1 MLCILALLLGAAFP
15 AQADNCSAF
24 PDGVL
29 DGFAGD
35 IAPSQIFI
43 DRDCTIR
50 NFPASNPL
58 NTNFSF
64 KTQPGQTD
72 ERWLVIF
79 DNVVHNGQMACN
91 IVAGHIIWFTN
102 GSSTQIQEDCQNL
115 LIPVEKIDKQNPA
128 GQTTAA
134 IGVPFTYTLTMPVLF
149 DAGTGTVINE
159 FGSLNDLH
167 SIRLTDNL
175 NETGADLTYVSHVAY
190 FESSGAPVP
199 HTFSNVGGLLTFENF
214 PIVLAG
220 EQIII
225 EITVVLD
232 DSPANTVGTQFI
244 NTAKWEFG
252 RLIDGVFFSPLPG
265 EWGITPP
272 LTIAAPALV
281 FTKTGPAT
289 LNLGASGDFTLD
301 IQNSGTTD
309 AWNTTIVDRLPDG
322 ASGGMCDTTPTV
334 LSAQVFAA
342 DGVTPVP
349 GKGALSAGDYSLSY
363 VGAPTCELTLTMVSS
378 EAAIGPNE
386 RLIIS
391 YRTQLDADTQDSAV
405 LTNVAGATEWFN
417 GDASNPDRTAFVRVL
432 TNGTVGT
439 LDHEDAHTVTTA
451 LTGFFFEKSVEN
463 LTSGANPASTAA
475 PGDSLRYSLRLQTT
489 DSALNGL
496 TFFDDLGALNATAV
510 FESGT
515 LALVA
520 SSIPPGADTSN
531 TDPNGGTN
539 GAGIVDIRNLNLPAT
554 SEILIQF
561 DITVA
566 LGLADG
572 VVLTNQADLLN
583 PVQIAD
589 SDDPNI
595 NGQADPNVVG
605 DEDPTRIVIASVPAP
620 PLIKANTQA
629 TASVGEQF
637 RYRITVP
644 ETPHPFDLYD
654 VQITDDLTAS
664 AADLRFVDVT
674 KISGSGAWTPV
685 NTGTTTNPVIEDS
698 TIGIDIPAGEQVVI
712 EVTVVLEDT
721 PTNITGLVF
730 TNTASYVYNLINDI
744 DANQQPGL
752 PGTTGPMTIVGP
764 DDITVVKSGPVA
776 MAVGTPGVFTLNAQN
791 TGTAAAWSL
800 QLADQLPD
808 GATGGIC
815 DVAPTVLSM
824 QVFQADGTTP
834 VSGLLAQGTD
844 YSVGF
849 QPAPNCEF
857 DITMLSV
864 AGVVGPT
871 ERLIVSYEAQLDA
884 DTQDGVLLTNVA
896 GAIEWS
902 SGDSTD
908 PVTGGDVRTFM
919 RVLTD
924 GTVGTLDHEDAHS
937 VATSLPEIIFEK
949 TVVNVTT
956 GESPAT
962 SANPGDTLRY
972 TLRVE
977 NQTTTGP
984 VDFALFDEL
993 DALNPSAV
1001 FEPGTLVVGSA
1012 PAGADTSPTN
1022 SFGGTAGT
1030 GILDVRGLGLVNL
1043 GDVVVV
1049 EFEVQLAS
1057 VLPTGT
1063 LATNQSELRIAGAPF
1078 ALSDDPVRNGPA
1090 DPLVAG
1096 DEDPT
1101 VVPIVSV
1108 AVFQTLKTST
1118 YLDGDPNLLLAGE
1131 RLRYTITV
1139 ENIGTADATDATL
1152 RDAIPVNTTYIAG
1165 TTTLNGVVI
1174 ADGAGGLSPLATGVP
1189 INAPSDPTPGSLAA
1203 GGGAIATLTFDVLV
1217 DPAAADGTVISNQAF
1232 VSAVTS
1238 GAVDQP
1244 SDDPGT
1250 STLNDPTRDVVGNA
1264 PLLFASKQVVI
1275 GVDATTPGQVD
1286 PGDTLH
1292 YTITISNDGTV
1303 LAMAAMIVDAVPANT
1318 TWVADSLLLNGLPVG
1333 VPDGGISPLAA
1344 GIPIASSDQ
1353 TPPLPP
1359 PGGGVLTPGESA
1371 VVEFD
1376 LLVNAGVAPGTL
1388 ISNQAVV
1395 TTAEVPNLPTDGD
1408 GNPSTGPEPTVVI
1421 VGDAQALAITK
1432 SVSIVGGGAAL
1443 AGSQLAYEVRVTNVA
1458 TVDAQ
1463 SVVITDDLDAPFP
1476 GQLTLVPGSA
1486 TLDGVAA
1493 GISVLGSVITADWST
1508 LYGALPPGASAVLR
1522 FRADIDGGLAIGTTI
1537 INTGIVSW
1545 NTPPQTASASVSIA
1559 IGGIPGVGALNG
1571 AIWHDADFDR
1581 IQGGTERILA
1591 GWFVDLLRNGQLAQA
1606 VVTDASGV
1614 YRMTGI
1620 APNDLNGDIY
1630 ELRFRAPDAGANTAA
1645 LGRAESAFTNGLQSI
1660 SALSIGEGSNLQ
1672 GLNLPIDPQGVVYES
1687 LLRTPLSGATL
1698 SLLEATSQTAVP
1710 ATCFDDPNQQGQV
1723 TGSNGY
1729 YKFHLNFSNASCQP
1743 GDVYLIAVVP
1753 PGTGFTAGTSQIIPP
1768 PAAENAASPFD
1779 VPACPGGGSDAIPA
1793 TGQHCE
1799 IQISE
1804 FAPPSTAS
1812 TGYHL
1817 YVRLDDSLGAGS
1829 SQAFNNHIPIDPVFG
1844 GSVSITKTT
1853 PAINVSRGDLV
1864 PYEITFRN
1872 QLSIQLSDLSLRD
1885 TLPGG
1890 FRYIKGS
1897 ARVDGVPSEP
1907 TRNGRV
1913 LEWDFPVVDALSSR
1927 TVVLL
1932 LGVGAGV
1939 TEGEFVNRASVI
1951 RTDPVSNVETLFSG
1965 EATATVRVVP
1975 DPTFDC
1981 TDVIGKV
1988 FDDKNRDGV
1997 QDEGEDGLPGVRLM
2011 TVRGLAVNTD
2021 PHGRFHITCAIVPN
2035 EERGSNFVLK
2045 LDDRTLP
2052 SGYRMST
2059 RQTQV
2064 KRATRGKALRFQFGA
2079 SINRVVGLDLADAVF
2094 EPGSVEM
2101 RVQWMPRLT
2110 ILLDELEKS
2119 ESILRLSYVAD
2130 IEDPQLVEQRLES
2143 VKQQIL
2149 EAWKSRGGKP
2159 LSVETEIYWRRG
2171 SPVEVPPHERET
2183 SLLQSL
2189 LPPVGAGP
2197 PGFDASSGQSRERHF
2212 PIELEP
2218 TKWTVDPELLEA
2230 QLSDRL
2236 EEREVLT
2243 EKIDTIKLKQVVPP
2257 IRFESGVA
2265 DISPGYV
2272 AKLRTVLDNMQDLD
2286 NVRLHLVGHADDQ
2299 ALSTELSSRFGDN
2312 EGLSRERAG
2321 YVAEYLQA
2329 ALSLPPESIS
2339 YAWAGDAQPIAS
2351 NATPEGRA
2359 LNRRVEVEVWYDEIG
2374 EEVVFKEV
2382 VIPEEIKRFKVC
2394 RTETV
2399 CKLRYREG
2407 NERRARVKNLIPPLD
2422 YDDEVLDIPDSFV
2435 RQIEE
2440 ALSNLRD
2447 KQNVT
2452 AKFIAHTDD
2461 VPLTG
2466 RAARIYG
2473 THLSISKARARR
2485 VALEVKDVL
2494 DLPTAAIASEG
2505 RGASRPV
2512 ASNATPRGRA
2522 LNRRIEVEF
2531 WYDDPLLEL
2540 SDELQVCPDA
2550 ADAETVTRIYDPP
2563 WGRFEALQIE
2573 DGEALIPSDFAAN
2586 LRRAMDDVKD
2596 RDHVRLR
2603 FIGYTRNERL
2613 TRRMAKA
2620 YTDDIGLSAARA
2632 RRTMER
2638 IQAQLELTDDQVEHE
2653 GRGFVHS
2660 EDVVN
2665 GGFLQGDTSHVIV
2678 QVVYDELAVMDD
2690 YDGIEVT
2697 PITREL
2703 RARDPLSLNLMRI
2716 TVDGEPIDDP
2726 GRSSA
2731 DIQRCTDVA
2740 LEDTAISFR
2749 FDDLQ
2754 SQRRLSVSSAP
2765 GSVRAGGAEPV
2776 RFRMYSNYPHFIVRA
2791 EVRIF
2796 DADDSVRAEPL
2807 AIAKIDR
2814 RGFAKWQPPAADV
2827 ASPEKP
2833 LKFVLRAYGDDGVFD
2848 ETAPQALWMTPNG
2861 AGDPLESSNAEG
2873 DELLAGYGESEP
2885 TVQNIPVGNT
2895 GAVRVGGSGIPPD
2908 HTVWLAG
2915 TELPVDAEG
2924 NFVGEVLLPEGLHTV
2939 EVAVLDSE
2947 GNGELF
2953 LRDLELKRDD
2963 WFFVGIAD
2971 LTLSMDLSGNRPNE
2985 LEGNNSTDLDAFAD
2999 GRLAFFTKGKFGD
3012 DWKLTASADTREGP
3026 IESLFT
3032 NFLDKS
3038 PDALFRRLD
3047 PDYHYPTFGDDS
3059 SIDEMTPTN
3068 GKFYVKLNKG
3078 DDHLMW
3084 GNFTVRYTDNELAL
3098 VERGLYGAKARYQ
3111 SEATTAF
3118 GERRVVIDAFA
3129 ADPGTVSSREEFRGT
3144 GGSVYFLKR
3153 QDLLIGSERLRIE
3166 VRDKDSG
3173 LVSEVVQL
3181 QPELDYDIDYI
3192 QGRVLLSEPISAI
3205 ANDRLLVRSDGLS
3218 GNEVWLVAQY
3228 EFTPGFDSV
3237 DTLNTGGQGHVWLND
3252 YAKLGVTANNNGGDA
3267 DSSLYAAD
3275 LTLRKS
3281 TGSWLKVQAGRSDG
3295 LVSTTLRSDDG
3306 GFDFDAPLIAQSKKQ
3321 NAYAYRADLS
3331 LGLGD
3336 WWGSAKGQLTLY
3348 GQHLDAGY
3356 SAPGLETPTD
3366 TDQYGGVLRVPVTTG
3381 IDVVAKA
3388 DRVVQDQG
3396 LETLAAEVNVSYQLS
3411 DLWSLQVGARYD
3423 ERDDNSNVVVATQD
3437 EGDRTDAV
3445 VQLDFDTKTGF
3456 RTYAFGQATVQST
3469 RDREENNRGGIGG
3482 AYRVN
3487 EKISVDGEVSQGNL
3501 GTAAQLGATYQHNER
3516 SKLYVNYAL
3525 DDERGYDGRRD
3536 RRGSVTV
3543 GSRSRLS
3550 DSASVYAENQYQHG
3564 SVTGLTRS
3572 VGITYAPNKILN
3584 LGFNWEDGEL
3594 HDRQTQAET
3603 ERRAGS
3609 FRAGFNFK
3617 DLSVS
3622 TGIEYIFNDTEQ
3634 SDGSKSE
3641 RTTWLFRNSLNFQ
3654 MNEDGRLMLKF
3665 NHAMSDSS
3673 EGDFFDGGFTEAVL
3687 GYAYRPI
3694 AYDRF
3699 NALVKY
3705 TYFYNVPTVDQVGQD
3720 GTSSQF
3726 IQKSHVASIDLTY
3739 DLTRAWTIGGK
3750 YAYRLSQ
3757 ISLDRE
3763 NTNFFDND
3771 AHLYILRADWRFHTK
3786 WEGVLEG
3793 RMLDLPDQD
3802 ERRAGALVTFYRY
3815 FGDHFKVGIGYNF
3828 TDFSEDLTDL
3838 SYDHHGVFFNV
3849 LGTF

>member
-1 MLCILALLLGAAFP
+1 MLGAASS
-15 AQADNCSAF
+15 AQAVDCSDF
-24 PDGVL
+24 PNGVL
-29 DGFAGD
+29 DGFAGGV
-35 IAPSQIFI
+35 APSQIQI

-58 NTNFSF
+58 DTNFSF

-72 ERWLVIF
+72 ERWLVVF
-79 DNVVHNGQMACN
+79 DNVVHTGQMACN

-102 GSSTQIQEDCQNL
+102 GSSTQIQDDCQNL
-115 LIPVEKIDKQNPA
+115 LIPVEKIDKQNPT

-149 DAGTGTVINE
+149 DVATGTVIDN
-159 FGSLNDLH
+159 FGSPNDLH
-167 SIRLTDNL
+167 SITLTDNL

-190 FESSGAPVP
+190 WDTSGAPVP

-214 PIVLAG
+214 PIVPAG
-220 EQIII
+220 EQIIV
-225 EITVVLD
+225 ELTVVLD
-232 DSPANTVGTQFI
+232 ASPGNVVGTQFI
-244 NTAKWEFG
+244 NTGKWHFG
-252 RLIDGVFFSPLPG
+252 RLIDGVFYNPLPG

-272 LTIAAPALV
+272 LTIAAPELV

-301 IQNSGTTD
+301 VQNNGTTD
-309 AWNTTIVDRLPDG
+309 AWNTTIVDQLPDG
-322 ASGGMCDTTPTV
+322 ASGGLCDTTPTV
-334 LSAQVFAA
+334 LNAQVFAA

-349 GKGALSAGDYSLSY
+349 GKGSLSAGDYSLSY
-363 VGAPTCELTLTMVSS
+363 VGAPTCELTLSMVSS

-391 YRTQLDADTQDSAV
+391 YRTQLDADTQDGAA
-405 LTNVAGATEWFN
+405 LTNVAGTTEWFN
-417 GDASNPDRTAFVRVL
+417 GDASNPNRTAFVRTL

-463 LTSGANPASTAA
+463 LTSGANPTSTAA
-475 PGDSLRYSLRLQTT
+475 PGDILRYSLRLQTT

-496 TFFDDLGALNATAV
+496 TFFDDLGALNATVV

-520 SSIPPGADTSN
+520 STIPPGADTSN

-539 GAGIVDIRNLNLPAT
+539 GAGIIDIRNLNLPAN

-566 LGLADG
+566 LGLLDG

-605 DEDPTRIVIASVPAP
+605 DEDPTRVVIASIPAP
-620 PLIKANTQA
+620 PLIKANTQP
-629 TASVGEQF
+629 TASIGEQF

-685 NTGTTTNPVIEDS
+685 NTGTATNPVIEDP

-721 PTNITGLVF
+721 TTNITGLAF
-730 TNTASYVYNLINDI
+730 TNTASYVYSPINDV
-744 DANQQPGL
+744 AGNQEPGL

-776 MAVGTPGVFTLNAQN
+776 LDVGTPGVFTLNAQN

-800 QLADQLPD
+800 QLTDQLPD
-808 GATGGIC
+808 GATGGLC

-834 VSGLLAQGTD
+834 ISGLLAQGTD

-857 DITMLSV
+857 DITLLSV
-864 AGVVGPT
+864 AAVVGPT

-896 GAIEWS
+896 GATEWS

-908 PVTGGDVRTFM
+908 PQTGGDVRTFT

-937 VATSLPEIIFEK
+937 VATSLPEIFFEK

-956 GESPAT
+956 GQSPAT
-962 SANPGDTLRY
+962 SAAPGDTLRY

-993 DALNPSAV
+993 DALNPTAV
-1001 FEPGTLVVGSA
+1001 FEPGTLLVTSA
-1012 PAGADTSPTN
+1012 PAGADTSSTN

-1030 GILDVRGLGLVNL
+1030 GILHVQNLGLINP

-1063 LATNQSELRIAGAPF
+1063 LATNQSELRIGGAPF
-1078 ALSDDPVRNGPA
+1078 ALSDDPVLNGPA
-1090 DPLVAG
+1090 DPLVPG

-1139 ENIGTADATDATL
+1139 VNLGTADATDATL

-1165 TTTLNGVVI
+1165 TTTLNGVVVI
-1174 ADGAGGLSPLATGVP
+1174 DGAGGLSPLATGVL
-1189 INAPSDPTPGSLAA
+1189 INAPSDPTPGALAA
-1203 GGGAIATLTFDVLV
+1203 GGGAIATLTFDVVV

-1264 PLLFASKQVVI
+1264 PLLFASKQVAI
-1275 GVDATTPGQVD
+1275 GVDGTTPGQVD
-1286 PGDTLH
+1286 PGDVLH
-1292 YTITISNDGTV
+1292 YTITLSNDGSVPAT
-1303 LAMAAMIVDAVPANT
+1303 AATIVDAVPANT

-1333 VPDGGISPLAA
+1333 VPDGGVSPLAA
-1344 GIPIASSDQ
+1344 GIPIASSDL
-1353 TPPLPP
+1353 TPPLPVV
-1359 PGGGVLTPGESA
+1359 GGGVLTPGESA

-1388 ISNQAVV
+1388 ITNQAVV
-1395 TTAEVPNLPTDGD
+1395 NTAEVPNLLTDGD
-1408 GNPSTGPEPTVVI
+1408 GNPSTGPEPTVVV

-1432 SVSIVGGGAAL
+1432 SVSIVGGGVAL
-1443 AGSQLAYEVRVTNVA
+1443 AGGQLAYEVRVTNVA
-1458 TVDAQ
+1458 TVDAL
-1463 SVVITDDLDAPFP
+1463 SVVITDDLDTPLP

-1486 TLDGVAA
+1486 TLDGLAA

-1508 LYGALPPGASAVLR
+1508 LYGALPPGGSAVLR

-1537 INTGIVSW
+1537 TNTGVVTW
-1545 NTPPQTASASVSIA
+1545 NTPPQTASASVSIS

-1581 IQGGTERILA
+1581 TQGGAERTLA
-1591 GWFVDLLRNGQLAQA
+1591 GWFVDLFRNGQLAQS
-1606 VVTDASGV
+1606 VVSDPSGA

-1620 APNDLNGDIY
+1620 APNDLNGDAY

-1660 SALSIGEGSNLQ
+1660 SALTIGSGSNLQ

-1687 LLRTPLSGATL
+1687 LVRTPLAGATL
-1698 SLLEATSQTAVP
+1698 NLLDAGSQSPVS

-1729 YKFHLNFSNASCQP
+1729 YKFHLNFSDASCP
-1743 GDVYLIAVVP
+1743 NGGDYLIEVVP

-1768 PAAENAASPFD
+1768 PTAENATNPFD
-1779 VPACPGGGSDAIPA
+1779 VPACPNGPNDAVP
-1793 TGQHCE
+1793 GQYCE
-1799 IQISE
+1799 IQDSE
-1804 FAPPSTAS
+1804 FAPPATAP
-1812 TGYHL
+1812 TDYHL
-1817 YVRLDDSLGAGS
+1817 YVRLDDTLGAAS

-1864 PYEITFRN
+1864 PYTITFRN
-1872 QLSIQLSDLSLRD
+1872 QLGVPLTDLSLRD
-1885 TLPGG
+1885 SYPGG

-1897 ARVDGVPSEP
+1897 ARVDGVPREP
-1907 TRNGRV
+1907 TRIGRV
-1913 LEWDFPVVDALSSR
+1913 LEWDFPEDVDALSSR

-1951 RTDPVSNVETLFSG
+1951 RTDPVSGIRTTFSG

-1997 QDEGEDGLPGVRLM
+1997 QDEGEDGLPGVRLV
-2011 TVRGLAVNTD
+2011 TVRGLVVNTD

-2052 SGYRMST
+2052 SGYRMTT
-2059 RQTQV
+2059 RETQV

-2094 EPGSVEM
+2094 EPDSVEM
-2101 RVQWMPRLT
+2101 RAQWKPRLSM
-2110 ILLDELEKS
+2110 LLDEIEKS

-2130 IEDPQLVEQRLES
+2130 IEDPQLVQRRLET

-2149 EAWKSRGGKP
+2149 EAWNARGGEP

-2171 SPVEVPPHERET
+2171 SPVKEPARNGET
-2183 SLLQSL
+2183 SSL
-2189 LPPVGAGP
+2189 RSRLPHVGAGP
-2197 PGFDASSGQSRERHF
+2197 PGFDASSGQSQERHL
-2212 PIELEP
+2212 PIEPEP
-2218 TKWTVDPELLEA
+2218 TQWTVDPELLET
-2230 QLSDRL
+2230 QLTDRL
-2236 EEREVLT
+2236 EEREVLA
-2243 EKIDTIKLKQVVPP
+2243 EKVDTIKLKDVVPP

-2265 DISPGYV
+2265 DISPSYIET
-2272 AKLRTVLDNMQDLD
+2272 LRTVLDSMQDLD

-2299 ALSTELSSRFGDN
+2299 ALSGALSSRFGDN

-2321 YVAEYLQA
+2321 DVAEHLLT

-2339 YAWAGDAQPIAS
+2339 YAWAGDAQPVAS

-2359 LNRRVEVEVWYDEIG
+2359 LNRRVEVEVWYDETG
-2374 EEVVFKEV
+2374 EEVVVEEV

-2422 YDDEVLDIPDSFV
+2422 YDAEVLDIPEDFV
-2435 RQIEE
+2435 KKIQE
-2440 ALSNLRD
+2440 ALFNLRD

-2452 AKFIAHTDD
+2452 VKFIAHTDD

-2466 RAARIYG
+2466 RDARIYG
-2473 THLSISKARARR
+2473 THLSISKARAHR
-2485 VALEVKDVL
+2485 VALEIKDAL
-2494 DLPTAAIASEG
+2494 DLPTAAIASDG

-2522 LNRRIEVEF
+2522 LNRRVEVEF
-2531 WYDDPLLEL
+2531 WHDDPLLEL
-2540 SDELQVCPDA
+2540 SDDLQVCPDA
-2550 ADAETVTRIYDPP
+2550 ADAETVTRLYDPP
-2563 WGRFEALQIE
+2563 WGRFEPLQIE
-2573 DGEALIPSDFAAN
+2573 NGEALIPSDFAAN
-2586 LRRAMDDVKD
+2586 LQRAMDDIKD
-2596 RDHVRLR
+2596 KDHVRLR

-2613 TRRMAKA
+2613 ARRVADA
-2620 YTDDIGLSAARA
+2620 YGDDVGLSAARA
-2632 RRTMER
+2632 RRVMER
-2638 IQAQLELTDDQVEHE
+2638 IQTQLELSDDQVEHE

-2660 EDVVN
+2660 KDVVN
-2665 GGFLQGDTSHVIV
+2665 GGFIQGDTSHVV
-2678 QVVYDELAVMDD
+2678 AEVVYDELAVMDD

-2703 RARDPLSLNLMRI
+2703 RPRDPLALNLMRI

-2740 LEDTAISFR
+2740 LEETDISFR

-2754 SQRRLSVSSAP
+2754 SARRLSVSSAP
-2765 GSVRAGGAEPV
+2765 VSVRDGGTEPV
-2776 RFRMYSNYPHFIVRA
+2776 RFRMYSNYPHYIERA

-2807 AIAKIDR
+2807 AIAKVDR
-2814 RGFAKWQPPAADV
+2814 RGFAKWQPPAAETD
-2827 ASPEKP
+2827 SPKKP
-2833 LKFVLRAYGDDGVFD
+2833 LKFVLRAYGEDGVFD
-2848 ETAPQALWMTPNG
+2848 ETAPQRLWMTPNG
-2861 AGDPLESSNAEG
+2861 AADVVEPSNGQGDA
-2873 DELLAGYGESEP
+2873 LLAGYGESEP
-2885 TVQNIPVGNT
+2885 TSQNIAVGST
-2895 GAVRVGGSGIPPD
+2895 GAVQVGGSGIPPD

-2915 TELPVDAEG
+2915 TELPVDDEG
-2924 NFVGEVLLPEGLHTV
+2924 NFVGEVLLPEGMHTV
-2939 EVAVLDSE
+2939 EVAVLDNE

-2953 LRDLELKRDD
+2953 LRDLEMKRDD
-2963 WFFVGIAD
+2963 WFFVGMAD
-2971 LTLSMDLSGNRPNE
+2971 LTLKMDLSGNRPNE
-2985 LEGNNSTDLDAFAD
+2985 LDGNNATDLDAVAD
-2999 GRLAFFTKGKFGD
+2999 GRLAFFTKGKWGD

-3026 IESLFT
+3026 VKNLFT

-3059 SIDEMTPTN
+3059 TLEEMTPTN
-3068 GKFYVKLNKG
+3068 GKFYIKLNKG

-3084 GNFTVRYTDNELAL
+3084 GNFTVRYRDNELAL
-3098 VERGLYGAKARYQ
+3098 VERGLYGANARYQ
-3111 SEATTAF
+3111 SDATTAF
-3118 GERRVVIDAFA
+3118 GERRVVFDAFA
-3129 ADPGTVSSREEFRGT
+3129 ADPGTVPSRDEFRGT

-3153 QDLLIGSERLRIE
+3153 QDLLIGSDRLRIE

-3173 LVSEVVQL
+3173 LVSEVVEL
-3181 QPELDYDIDYI
+3181 QPQLDYDIDYI
-3192 QGRVLLSEPISAI
+3192 QGRVLLSEPLSAI
-3205 ANDRLLVRSDGLS
+3205 ANDRMLVRSDGLS

-3228 EFTPGFDSV
+3228 EYTPGFDNV
-3237 DTLNTGGQGHVWLND
+3237 DTLNSGGQGHVWLND
-3252 YAKLGVTANNNGGDA
+3252 FAKLGITANNNGGDA

-3275 LTLRKS
+3275 LTLRK
-3281 TGSWLKVQAGRSDG
+3281 TPNSWFKIQAGRSDG
-3295 LVSTTLRSDDG
+3295 FVSTTSRSDDG
-3306 GFDFDAPLIAQSKKQ
+3306 GFDFDDPSIAQTEKQ
-3321 NAYAYRADLS
+3321 DAYGYRADLS
-3331 LGLGD
+3331 IGLGD
-3336 WWGSAKGQLTLY
+3336 WWSSARGQLNLY
-3348 GQHLDAGY
+3348 GQHLDEGY
-3356 SAPGLETPTD
+3356 SAPGLETQTD
-3366 TDQYGGVLRVPVTTG
+3366 TDQYGGVLRVPVTNG
-3381 IDVVAKA
+3381 VDVVAKA
-3388 DRVVQDQG
+3388 DRVVQDEG
-3396 LETLAAEVNVSYQLS
+3396 LETLTAEVDVSYQIT
-3411 DLWSLQVGARYD
+3411 DLWSVQVGARHD
-3423 ERDDNSNVVVATQD
+3423 DRDDKSTAAAATQD
-3437 EGDRTDAV
+3437 EGDRTDGV
-3445 VQLDFDTKTGF
+3445 VQVDFDTKTGF

-3469 RDREENNRGGIGG
+3469 GDREENNRGGVGG
-3482 AYRVN
+3482 AYRIN
-3487 EKISVDGEVSQGNL
+3487 EKISVDGEASHGNL
-3501 GTAAQLGATYQHNER
+3501 GAAAQLGATYQRNER

-3543 GSRSRLS
+3543 GSRSRFS
-3550 DSASVYAENQYQHG
+3550 DSASVYAEDQYQHG

-3572 VGITYAPNKILN
+3572 VGITYAPIKVLS

-3603 ERRAGS
+3603 ERRAGGI
-3609 FRAGFNFK
+3609 RASYSYD
-3617 DLSVS
+3617 DLSIS
-3622 TGIEYIFNDTEQ
+3622 SGIEYIFNDTEQ
-3634 SDGSKSE
+3634 SSDGSKSE
-3641 RTTWLFRNSLNFQ
+3641 RTTWLFRNSLKYQ
-3654 MNEDGRLMLKF
+3654 MNEDGRLTLKF

-3694 AYDRF
+3694 AHDRF

-3726 IQKSHVASIDLTY
+3726 IQKSHIASIDLTY
-3739 DLTRAWTIGGK
+3739 DLTRNWTIGGK

-3757 ISLDRE
+3757 VSLDRD

-3802 ERRAGALVTFYRY
+3802 ERRAGSLVTLYRY
-3815 FGDHFKVGIGYNF
+3815 FGEHFKAGIGYNF